1 MPTAIDLRPFAGQ
14 WVAEDRDGEVIA
26 ADKSLAEL
34 ESKLIKEHGFTKET
48 LPAIRRVP
56 ESDSTIFVL

>member
-14 WVAEDRDGEVIA
+14 WVAEDKDGNVIA
-26 ADKSLAEL
+26 SDRSLPEL
-34 ESKLIKEHGFTKET
+34 ESKLVREHGFSEKT
-48 LPAIRRVP
+48 LPPIRRVP